1 MNSPPHDEPCHSGS
15 KSLSLAGLGHTP
27 THSAATAK
35 PSSQAG
41 IDVAWKFLC
50 IGHMTGRNCP
60 PNPFQRSVMN
70 RLRTL
75 NWLLVGA
82 AIVAGPASASGQMPN
97 TGQFTTAGND
107 SFWHVEMCSL
117 SYSGSG
123 TGYSAYSCSSSLTP
137 DAMAAIVTSPV
148 VPPWFPNS
156 PNTQWIS
163 QNASSS
169 QPNSTGDNVR
179 RFRYVYWTDFTSS
192 SSSFDFG
199 WNTDNYFNGYVLNGG
214 TFDPFSSTT
223 TFTGG
228 TTTNGFCRNP
238 DGTWTSGCPVLGGP
252 LTVTGVT
259 SGTNRIYMSVDGDGQ
274 TDGAYFTT
282 TPEPSSIALL
292 GTGLIGLVPMIRRR
306 KKA

>member
-1 MNSPPHDEPCHSGS
+1 
-15 KSLSLAGLGHTP
+15 
-27 THSAATAK
+27 
-35 PSSQAG
+35 
-41 IDVAWKFLC
+41 
-50 IGHMTGRNCP
+50 
-60 PNPFQRSVMN
+60 MN

-82 AIVAGPASASGQMPN
+82 AIVAGPVSASGQMPN
-97 TGQFTTAGND
+97 TGQFTTTGTPLTGSD
-107 SFWHVEMCSL
+107 MFWHVEMCSL
-117 SYSGSG
+117 SQTTAG
-123 TGYSAYSCSSSLTP
+123 TGYSNYNCTP
-137 DAMAAIVTSPV
+137 GSDITTNFAAIVTNPV

-169 QPNSTGDNVR
+169 QPSGTGDNVR

-199 WNTDNYFNGYVLNGG
+199 WNTDNYFNGYALNPTGG
-214 TFDPFSSTT
+214 SFDPFSSTT

-259 SGTNRIYMSVDGDGQ
+259 STNRIYMSVDGDGQ